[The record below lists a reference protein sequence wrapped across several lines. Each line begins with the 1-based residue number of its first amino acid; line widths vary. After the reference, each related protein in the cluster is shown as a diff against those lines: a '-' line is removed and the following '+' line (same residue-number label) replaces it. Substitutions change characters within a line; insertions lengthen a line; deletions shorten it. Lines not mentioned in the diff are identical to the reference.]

1 MKLNPDCIRDIL
13 LTVESL
19 MVPDVDGETDNITVD
34 ELSQHTSLSGYQI
47 NEIAYTVRKL
57 FDEKMLKSGK
67 TYIHETIPRIVDIT
81 PKGVQF
87 IEATRS
93 DSIWSKTKSILSS
106 VASITATKL
115 LESAISIALNQ

>member
-1 MKLNPDCIRDIL
+1 
-13 LTVESL
+13 
-19 MVPDVDGETDNITVD
+19 MVPDLDGETDYITVD
-34 ELSQHTSLSGYQI
+34 ELSQHPSLSGYQK
-47 NEIAYTVRKL
+47 NEIAYTVRNL

-67 TYIHETIPRIVDIT
+67 TYIHETIPHIVDIT
-81 PKGVQF
+81 SKGVQF
-87 IEATRS
+87 IEATKL

>member
-19 MVPDVDGETDNITVD
+19 MVPDLDGETDYITVD
-34 ELSQHTSLSGYQI
+34 ELSQHPTLSGYQK
-47 NEIAYTVRKL
+47 NEIAYTVRNL

-67 TYIHETIPRIVDIT
+67 TYIHETIPHIVDIT
-81 PKGVQF
+81 SKGVQF
-87 IEATRS
+87 IEATKL